1 MDITDI
7 YITDKVEPWKS
18 PYGIKPVQD
27 YFSSCLSGVFQF
39 KTYIPSYRKGYSDS
53 LVEIN

>member
-53 LVEIN
+53 LVKIN